1 MRKMLVIL
9 LLVGMVVP
17 AQAQLFGND
26 KEEIER
32 ETSEKQS
39 FKDLFSS
46 SKKEKS
52 QGVSERSV
60 QKKSQT
66 GLTQS
71 SRKSSVNKKSKTLKS
86 SSKRLSRYSIDG
98 ASENEVMEPMR
109 PSDFLMFGDTI
120 KMNHRRSVLT
130 FDTPDTTLDRHYN
143 FKGLVLGGALDATA
157 ISDSTLPNGFRQV
170 MTNLDFYDQ
179 GEDLQMIDEDG
190 HLVTLSF
197 DKNDSTRL
205 SAVSVEDIRDL
216 NYARRLQTQVR
227 QQMGTPMMGYEVV
240 KNYDSEGTGMK
251 DDYSTY
257 EFVYRYRYVGMTYD
271 FRLQQKGMKTQGKRV
286 LRPYDFTVTILETP
300 LTFNQPKTIDADAP
314 QVEEAAEVE
323 RFYPK
328 EGMREEGNFMVETKI
343 LNRW

>member
-1 MRKMLVIL
+1 MRKLLVTL
-9 LLVGMVVP
+9 LLVGLVAP

-26 KEEIER
+26 KDETER
-32 ETSEKQS
+32 ESMEKQS
-39 FKDLFSS
+39 FKDLFMS

-52 QGVSERSV
+52 QVVSERSI
-60 QKKSQT
+60 QENPQT
-66 GLTQS
+66 ASAPS
-71 SRKSSVNKKSKTLKS
+71 SRKISPKKKYKTRNT

-98 ASENEVMEPMR
+98 ASENENMEPMQ
-109 PSDFLMFGDTI
+109 PSDFLMFGDTV

-143 FKGLVLGGALDATA
+143 FKGLVLGGTLDATA

-205 SAVSVEDIRDL
+205 SVISVEDIRDL

-240 KNYDSEGTGMK
+240 KNYDSEGTGMR

-257 EFVYRYRYVGMTYD
+257 EFVYRYRYVGTTYD
-271 FRLQQKGMKTQGKRV
+271 FRLQQKGVKTQGKRV
-286 LRPYDFTVTILETP
+286 LRPYDFTVTILESP

-314 QVEEAAEVE
+314 QVEPAAEVD

-328 EGMREEGNFMVETKI
+328 EGMSEEGNFTVETKI